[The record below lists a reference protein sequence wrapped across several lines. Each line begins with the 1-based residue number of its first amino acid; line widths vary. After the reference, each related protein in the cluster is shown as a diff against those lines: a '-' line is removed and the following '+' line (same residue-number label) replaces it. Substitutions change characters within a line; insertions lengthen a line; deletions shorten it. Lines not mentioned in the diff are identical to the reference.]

1 MHAKMPSG
9 LGGSY
14 RSLADDVYKS
24 TTVAENKFNMIE
36 SVKKAFSFVAPG
48 NGRSDP
54 LIVRDDGR
62 PEPTII
68 PAISSIMPLAFCS
81 AETPSPSYPSRIPL
95 LVLLA
100 TEISFHKMVMV

>member
-1 MHAKMPSG
+1 MPSG

-36 SVKKAFSFVAPG
+36 SVKKAFSFVAPS

-62 PEPTII
+62 PEPTIM
-68 PAISSIMPLAFCS
+68 PA
-81 AETPSPSYPSRIPL
+81 R
-95 LVLLA
+95 
-100 TEISFHKMVMV
+100 